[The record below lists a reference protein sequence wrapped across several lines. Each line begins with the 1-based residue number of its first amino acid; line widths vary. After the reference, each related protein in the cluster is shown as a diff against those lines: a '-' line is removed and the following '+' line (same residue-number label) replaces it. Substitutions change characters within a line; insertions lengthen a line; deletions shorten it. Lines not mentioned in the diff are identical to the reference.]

1 MKRFILTLALL
12 LAGVL
17 AARAVPAYPRPVT
30 VVQPDGSTV
39 VIQLHGDENF
49 HWITDETGEYMA
61 RDEQGF
67 LRRVSK
73 AEIDARAA
81 SAPFKGSFR
90 RNYEPQR
97 SSSISLGERKF
108 LVVLI
113 EFSDLSFK
121 KSRQDFYNLTNQVG
135 YNGTGSVY
143 DYYTFQS
150 QGKLQPEWDVFG
162 PVKVSGKMADYG
174 GNDYSGNDKNP
185 DGLLAEALK
194 LIDSQVNYKDYDN
207 DGDGYVDNVFY
218 FFAGYSAAEGGGDD
232 CIWPHEWSLRANYS
246 SLVLDGV
253 RFDSYACASEL
264 TGTKGSNITGIGACC
279 HELGHALGLPD
290 FYDTNY
296 YTNGQAE
303 YTPGPFSLMD
313 AGCYNNDSRTPPN
326 LSAMERYM
334 LEWME
339 EPETLGQT
347 GPYSL
352 ESITSNTAYMLP
364 SDVNGEYFIFETR
377 DGTGWDAYINT
388 YFPSTPVQ
396 GLVVYQVDQSNN
408 KVSGNTR
415 ASSLW
420 NYGNKINAFASH
432 PCYRIIPAKDSYR
445 HDRWVFPCGTI
456 TEYTPEAWSE
466 KQLDYTLRDISFS
479 DGKVSFT
486 LAGPESSGIGIKL
499 IRSPKKYYSV
509 GDVFTFSLSTDGD
522 AATSVKW
529 YFDGSRTSDPSVTLL
544 SKGAH
549 TVKAIVG
556 YADSSTEEIE
566 RVIIVQ

>member
-1 MKRFILTLALL
+1 MKRIITVLALL
-12 LAGVL
+12 LAGIL

-49 HWITDETGEYMA
+49 HWITDEAGEYME
-61 RDEQGF
+61 RDGQGF

-73 AEIDARAA
+73 AKADARAA
-81 SAPFKGSFR
+81 AAPFKGSTR
-90 RNYEPQR
+90 RNYGPQR
-97 SSSISLGERKF
+97 ASSISIGERRF
-108 LVVLI
+108 IVVLI

-121 KSRQDFYNLTNQVG
+121 KSRQDFYNLTNQAG

-150 QGKLQPEWDVFG
+150 QGKLQPVWDVYG

-174 GNDYSGNDKNP
+174 GNDSSGNDKNP
-185 DGLLAEALK
+185 DGLLAEALRI
-194 LIDSQVNYKDYDN
+194 LDGQVNYRDYDN

-218 FFAGYSAAEGGGDD
+218 FYAGYSAAEGGGDN
-232 CIWPHEWSLRANYS
+232 CIWPHSWTLQANYS
-246 SLVLDGV
+246 NLVLDGV
-253 RFDSYACASEL
+253 RFDSYACGSEL
-264 TGTKGSNITGIGACC
+264 MGNKGSSMDGIGTFC
-279 HELGHALGLPD
+279 HEFGHVLGLPD

-296 YTNGQAE
+296 STGGQAE

-313 AGCYNNDSRTPPN
+313 AGCYNNNSCTPPN

-334 LEWME
+334 LGWME
-339 EPETLGQT
+339 EPAAIGET

-352 ESITSNTAYMLP
+352 EPITSNTAYKLP
-364 SDVNGEYFIFETR
+364 SDVKGEYFIFETR
-377 DGTGWDAYINT
+377 DGTGWDRYINT
-388 YFPSTPVQ
+388 YAPNTPVQ

-408 KVSGNTR
+408 KVYGSIR

-420 NYGNKINAFASH
+420 YYGNSINAYAAH

-445 HDRWVFPCGTI
+445 HDRWVFPSGTV
-456 TEYTPEAWSE
+456 TEYTPEAWSGN
-466 KQLDYTLRDISFS
+466 QLDYTLRSISFS
-479 DGKVSFT
+479 DGGVSFT
-486 LAGPESSGIGIKL
+486 LTGPEGSGIGIKL
-499 IRSPKKYYSV
+499 INSPKKFYSV
-509 GDVFTFSLSTDGD
+509 GDVFTFSLSSDGD
-522 AATSVKW
+522 TATSVKW
-529 YFDGSRTSDPSVTLL
+529 YFDGSRTTDPSVTLL

-549 TVKAIVG
+549 MVKAIVG

-566 RVIIVQ
+566 RAIIVQ